1 MLATHLLLC
10 VTLGFLGA
18 DEGVIVAR
26 EDLVGL
32 SSTVALFTFPS
43 CEDETLATT
52 RFFRLLLPDPSWPC
66 YGGLG
71 DL

>member
-1 MLATHLLLC
+1 MSLLA
-10 VTLGFLGA
+10 FLGA
-18 DEGVIVAR
+18 DEHVVVAC

-32 SSTVALFTFPS
+32 SSIVALFIVPS

-52 RFFRLLLPDPSWPC
+52 RSFRLLLVDPWQGS
-66 YGGLG
+66 GGLG